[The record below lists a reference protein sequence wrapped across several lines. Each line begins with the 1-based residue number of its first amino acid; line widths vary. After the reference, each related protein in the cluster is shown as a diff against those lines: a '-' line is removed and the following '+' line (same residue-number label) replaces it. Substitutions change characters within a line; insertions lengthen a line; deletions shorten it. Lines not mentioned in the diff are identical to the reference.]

1 MSLLA
6 LMAEKFEVEHPDVDA
21 GAAEHDTAANLRLVY
36 ENDLHTDMSPSR
48 HADVNATKKK
58 DSSMTVDD
66 TSNDDPVPA
75 TDATPTEQE
84 ETKLLITFLLMV
96 IVGTANKIFQK
107 LQAIPMYN
115 YPNSLNLLQK

>member
-6 LMAEKFEVEHPDVDA
+6 LMAEKFEVEVEHPDVDA
-21 GAAEHDTAANLRLVY
+21 AGASEHAAANRRLAAD
-36 ENDLHTDMSPSR
+36 ENEFHTSPSR
-48 HADVNATKKK
+48 HTDVITHK
-58 DSSMTVDD
+58 D
-66 TSNDDPVPA
+66 TSTSSSDISHDGSAPA
-75 TDATPTEQE
+75 TDAIPREQE